1 MAINKLIYEN
11 EFSQRLEDVQRIIT
25 DARCTIEELQAD
37 LKDYNIIHHS
47 EEAIG
52 GFDEY
57 ELENM
62 ASSLSELEEFFDN
75 L

>member
-37 LKDYNIIHHS
+37 LEDYNIIHHS

-52 GFDEY
+52 GFYEY
-57 ELENM
+57 ELENI